1 MNFQEFIQTYP
12 RFRKFN
18 VDLCGQE
25 LFLFLSQ
32 PEIVDRMIIINDY
45 GKLAA
50 LDGIVNEF
58 EKLFADKIKLKS
70 QLDARQMVGAMIKF
84 VLGQYGYIPDERTSI
99 KNSSIFKLAMRYKF
113 VPQEQKMVLVRHITS
128 EKMSESKSLHDG
140 IHEEKNDAG
149 G

>member
-1 MNFQEFIQTYP
+1 MF
-12 RFRKFN
+12 
-18 VDLCGQE
+18 
-25 LFLFLSQ
+25 
-32 PEIVDRMIIINDY
+32 III
-45 GKLAA
+45 LTFI
-50 LDGIVNEF
+50 L

-128 EKMSESKSLHDG
+128 EKMSQSKSLHDG